1 MGTVSTSW
9 SYGFCGPC
17 LWQHVSNHRICM
29 YLSRLIVSLN
39 YQCLSIF
46 SGHALVFKVSFV
58 IY

>member
-1 MGTVSTSW
+1 MGTVTTLRP
-9 SYGFCGPC
+9 YDFCRPC
-17 LWQHVSNHRICM
+17 LWQHVSNYRICV

-46 SGHALVFKVSFV
+46 SGYALVFKVSFV